1 MGIKHDGPNNLY
13 GNEKID
19 DFSQNNATAERD
31 GLLIPDRDETGYQ
44 IREQPYGT
52 KRKTK
57 VILMGA
63 GASTLNFLKVAVADG
78 KMQNL
83 DVVSYEKNRDVGGT
97 WSVFSCQLPPIFS
110 ATSSDYDTGSRID
123 ILAVPVIFQA

>member
-1 MGIKHDGPNNLY
+1 MGIKHDGPNSLY
-13 GNEKID
+13 ADDKVD
-19 DFSQNNATAERD
+19 DFAANNPTAERD

-63 GASTLNFLKVAVADG
+63 GASTLNFLKVAG
-78 KMQNL
+78 ERMQNL
-83 DVVSYEKNRDVGGT
+83 EIVSYEKNRDVGGT
-97 WSVFSCQLPPIFS
+97 WFENRYR
-110 ATSSDYDTGSRID
+110 SSLLSSTLTGITDR
-123 ILAVPVIFQA
+123 

>member
-13 GNEKID
+13 GDDRID
-19 DFSQNNATAERD
+19 DFSQDNPTAERD
-31 GLLIPDRDETGYQ
+31 GLLIPLRDETGYQ

-63 GASTLNFLKVAVADG
+63 GASTLNFLKVALADQTT
-78 KMQNL
+78 QNL
-83 DVVSYEKNRDVGGT
+83 EAYSYEKNSDVGGT
-97 WSVFSCQLPPIFS
+97 WYVGPNES
-110 ATSSDYDTGSRID
+110 APYLI
-123 ILAVPVIFQA
+123 